1 MKFLKLSTTPNQILN
16 QIKEA
21 MAIVAVVALA
31 SCSNVMADQR
41 ASAID
46 HPPSRA
52 RYVNRDDDSSLRFTP
67 VMLSDGSRL
76 TLISPRYWS
85 DISEEI
91 SLEVV
96 RTHQHL
102 TKLLGN
108 VPPFRSSVRLLDE
121 RSFYELTGAPGWT
134 NAMFFRGEIII
145 PISLSQ
151 PIDIENIRRSV
162 KHEYSHAVLSALSG
176 GQIPGWL
183 DEGLAQWIEGDENP
197 ALRATLKSYLKRAQ
211 PVPLALLQGGF
222 TKLSPQMVPA
232 AYAQSLL
239 AVQALIKAYGISKF
253 SEYLSALRDEEDR
266 DLAFE
271 KTFGINLA
279 EFEQRLSNTLIR
291 WARPSGNVAPELRA
305 PELRAAA
312 HSHR

>member
-1 MKFLKLSTTPNQILN
+1 MKFSARPNQIISRFKKSL
-16 QIKEA
+16 
-21 MAIVAVVALA
+21 AIVGMVALA
-31 SCSNVMADQR
+31 SGSDVR
-41 ASAID
+41 AEHPTTSLD

-52 RYVNRDDDSSLRFTP
+52 RYASRDDDSSLRFTP
-67 VMLSDGSRL
+67 VMLADGSRL

-85 DISEEI
+85 DVSEEI

-102 TKLLGN
+102 TKLFGAI
-108 VPPFRSSVRLLDE
+108 PPFRSSVRLLDE
-121 RSFYELTGAPGWT
+121 RAFYELTGAPGWT

-145 PISLSQ
+145 PLSPSQ
-151 PIDIENIRRSV
+151 PVDLENIRRSV

-239 AVQALIKAYGISKF
+239 AVQALIKAYGITKF
-253 SEYLSALRDEEDR
+253 SEYLSALRGEEDK

-271 KTFGINLA
+271 NTFGINLG

-291 WARPSGNVAPELRA
+291 WARPNGNAA
-305 PELRAAA
+305 PELRAAS